1 MYEKNLKT
9 NYKKDKKRLDVLKHL
24 KILLLNL
31 SFVMIYIILKVLVL
45 LTNLKVIFWN
55 AFIRSIIE
63 SYFSFKKIIFS

>member
-9 NYKKDKKRLDVLKHL
+9 NYKKDKKRLDVLKDL

-45 LTNLKVIFWN
+45 LKNLKVLNF
-55 AFIRSIIE
+55 
-63 SYFSFKKIIFS
+63 